1 MITSFTLENNLQLT
15 LELDTP
21 RFGLSPDALFGLA
34 ARQNQQ
40 RAFLFVSKV
49 LGKHLPIRPG
59 ALLAAGKLLA
69 LALAFQAVREKQSQQ
84 F

>member
-34 ARQNQQ
+34 APCT
-40 RAFLFVSKV
+40 K
-49 LGKHLPIRPG
+49 
-59 ALLAAGKLLA
+59 
-69 LALAFQAVREKQSQQ
+69 
-84 F
+84 

>member
-34 ARQNQQ
+34 ARQNPQ

-49 LGKHLPIRPG
+49 LGICRSVPARFG
-59 ALLAAGKLLA
+59 RREATRAGTCRKD
-69 LALAFQAVREKQSQQ
+69 RR
-84 F
+84 

>member
-34 ARQNQQ
+34 ARQNPQ

-49 LGKHLPIRPG
+49 L
-59 ALLAAGKLLA
+59 
-69 LALAFQAVREKQSQQ
+69 VS
-84 F
+84 

>member
-34 ARQNQQ
+34 ARQNPQ

-49 LGKHLPIRPG
+49 LGKHLPIRRAFGRREAARAG
-59 ALLAAGKLLA
+59 ACRKD
-69 LALAFQAVREKQSQQ
+69 RR
-84 F
+84 